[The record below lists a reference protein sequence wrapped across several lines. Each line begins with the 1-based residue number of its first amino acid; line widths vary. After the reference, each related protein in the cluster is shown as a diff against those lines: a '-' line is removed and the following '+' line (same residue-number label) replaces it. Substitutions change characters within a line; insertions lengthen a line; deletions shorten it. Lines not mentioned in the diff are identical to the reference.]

1 MSIQEAQGQDTSWA
15 KRDDSGKEVVT
26 NLQFYFHDTLSGNN
40 PSAIPVVKPAR
51 TNTTSFTGFGSLT
64 MVDDPLTTG
73 PESTS
78 KEVGRARGLYGS
90 AGQNDF
96 GLIMVMSYVFTD
108 GIYDGSSFSLLSINP
123 ATNPVREMAIVGGTG
138 LFSPS
143 VKNYKKP
150 RTLFSLKRFRSN
162 KNSNEMNDIKAEF
175 KEEAGVIEQCLK
187 INGASRKE
195 FPSFNSLTKEIPVF
209 NPSDYLAHG
218 YPYYRSRNYTKADS
232 YWSLQRGNCD
242 YPIFESKSDKPL
254 ILESVC
260 LG

>member
-1 MSIQEAQGQDTSWA
+1 MDRVFYLAVLIIVIMSIQEAQGQDTSWA

-138 LFSPS
+138 LFRLARG
-143 VKNYKKP
+143 YAIAQ
-150 RTLFSLKRFRSN
+150 TYWL
-162 KNSNEMNDIKAEF
+162 
-175 KEEAGVIEQCLK
+175 
-187 INGASRKE
+187 
-195 FPSFNSLTKEIPVF
+195 
-209 NPSDYLAHG
+209 NPATGDAIVG
-218 YPYYRSRNYTKADS
+218 YNVTISTY
-232 YWSLQRGNCD
+232 
-242 YPIFESKSDKPL
+242 I
-254 ILESVC
+254 
-260 LG
+260 